1 MRRANEK
8 RRSEV
13 QNESTESAFEEHEDQ
28 LTEERRED
36 EEESLLIDEDQTQAE
51 DADDFRSSCRSSS
64 YSLSTAMSACQP
76 VKESQLNCQE
86 KRNFNLNFYDRE
98 S

>member
-1 MRRANEK
+1 MPPFNRRIYQRDSAES
-8 RRSEV
+8 RRKLLRSWRDSDQRWSEV

-51 DADDFRSSCRSSS
+51 DADDDFRSSCRSSS
-64 YSLSTAMSACQP
+64 Y
-76 VKESQLNCQE
+76 
-86 KRNFNLNFYDRE
+86 
-98 S
+98 